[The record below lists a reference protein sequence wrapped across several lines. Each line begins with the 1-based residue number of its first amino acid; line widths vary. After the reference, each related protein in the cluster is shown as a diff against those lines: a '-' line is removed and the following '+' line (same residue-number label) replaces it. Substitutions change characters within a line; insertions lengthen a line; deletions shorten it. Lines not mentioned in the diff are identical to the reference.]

1 MPLQINPD
9 PQRQRAAQSK
19 DIKNYTLVG
28 NKGWLNIF
36 KWEICALLAVWNGH
50 LFIQTI
56 RGRMGVLTAIVA
68 ISLEGMALYCVHN
81 YTRSVGDHKKWL
93 GRFAIIL
100 GLFSLA
106 HTVVA
111 IVEHTGYASQNQA
124 LMFYS
129 NVLALPI
136 IVILLSWA
144 TATLT
149 MKHWSA
155 AVMKEL
161 ALSKIE
167 SLQNRARVLMEQH
180 RLLDAHEL
188 TKLKAELF
196 EQETDLKIRLI
207 PIIKQRIGASKE
219 LEEMIQEIE
228 DPELRREVRRDV
240 EALTSRPQAASL
252 PAASPAV
259 TTTQRQ
265 LSPHARPSIFGQALA
280 SNGGGRNGH
289 P

>member
-1 MPLQINPD
+1 MALQINPG
-9 PQRQRAAQSK
+9 QQQQRAAQSK

-28 NKGWLNIF
+28 NKGWLTIC
-36 KWEICALLAVWNGH
+36 KWGVCALLGGWNAH

-56 RGRMGVLTAIVA
+56 TGRMGVFTAVVA
-68 ISLEGMALYCVHN
+68 NGLEIMALYCVHN
-81 YTRSVGDHKKWL
+81 YTRSVGAHKKWL

-129 NVLALPI
+129 NVIALPI
-136 IVILLSWA
+136 IIILLSWA

-149 MKHWSA
+149 MMHWSA
-155 AVMKEL
+155 AVMKDL

-188 TKLKAELF
+188 TKLKAEVF
-196 EQETDLKIRLI
+196 EQETELKIGLI
-207 PIIKQRIGASKE
+207 PIIKRRIDASKE

-228 DPELRREVRRDV
+228 DPDLRREVRRDI

-252 PAASPAV
+252 SAAAPAT

-265 LSPHARPSIFGQALA
+265 LSPHARPSILGQALA
-280 SNGGGRNGH
+280 SNEGGRNGH